1 MKERGRRYPVSDTA
15 ALVMLWAREYFLAN
29 LLIAA
34 YLDRLD
40 LSSGREIHERYN
52 RTCPWY
58 SEVIVNRK
66 YFIRN
71 AVEKLIEQSKEAIT
85 IVNLAAG
92 YSPLA
97 LELSPRLGKTCRFV
111 EIDISG
117 MNRKQQLYTELIPG
131 RCAFVSCTNAD
142 ITDTSAIVEAIGPVV
157 GENRSTHLVVVIEG
171 LSYYIGRSEME
182 KVLVTLAALAPSV
195 TILFEHLK
203 PCRLVSPERKF
214 IPYGIFSHLVDYT
227 GADRMTTYSKEDIGK
242 ILPAGF
248 SLTYYDMDA
257 MERLRTGT
265 SRYFPEPASG
275 WLSCAI
281 LERKN
286 GTDSRS

>member
-1 MKERGRRYPVSDTA
+1 MKEKGRRYPVSDTA
-15 ALVMLWAREYFLAN
+15 ALVMLWASGYYRAN
-29 LLIAA
+29 PLMAG
-34 YLDRLD
+34 YLERLD
-40 LSSGREIHERYN
+40 LSSGRHIHERYN
-52 RTCPWY
+52 RICPWY

-71 AVEKLIEQSKEAIT
+71 MVERLIEQRAGAT
-85 IVNLAAG
+85 TTVNLAAG

-97 LELSPRLGKTCRFV
+97 LELSPLLAKDCRFV

-117 MNRKQQLYTELIPG
+117 MDRKQQLYRKIIPD
-131 RCAFVSCTNAD
+131 RCSFISCTNAD
-142 ITDTSAIVEAIGPVV
+142 ITDTSALTEAIGRVA
-157 GENRSTHLVVVIEG
+157 GENRSASLVVVIEG
-171 LSYYIGRSEME
+171 LSYYIDRTDME
-182 KVLVTLAALAPSV
+182 RVLGTLSDLAPSLTV
-195 TILFEHLK
+195 LFEHLK
-203 PCRLVSPERKF
+203 PCRLVSRERKF

-248 SLTYYDMDA
+248 SLDYYDMDA

-265 SRYFPEPASG
+265 NRYFPEPDSG

-281 LERKN
+281 VERKA
-286 GTDSRS
+286 GTE